1 MRRDRL
7 YEEDLL
13 VNGKVGGETLSKQER
28 KTLQDEAAE
37 LKQRMENAKEKP
49 ITE

>member
-7 YEEDLL
+7 YEEDLF
-13 VNGKVGGETLSKQER
+13 VNGRIGGEDLSKQER

-37 LKQRMENAKEKP
+37 LKQVMEDAKKKP
-49 ITE
+49 IQE

>member
-13 VNGKVGGETLSKQER
+13 VNGHIGGENLSKQER
-28 KTLQDEAAE
+28 KTLQDQSAE
-37 LKQRMENAKEKP
+37 LKQMMENVKEKP
-49 ITE
+49 IRE